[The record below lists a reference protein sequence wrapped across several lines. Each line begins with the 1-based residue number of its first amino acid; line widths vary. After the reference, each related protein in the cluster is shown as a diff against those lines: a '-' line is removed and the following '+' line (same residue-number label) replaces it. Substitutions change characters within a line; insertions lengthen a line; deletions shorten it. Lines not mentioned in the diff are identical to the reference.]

1 MGTGDPSYGSCR
13 RDRVA
18 VNPWQI
24 RTVQQMRETGW
35 HRESL
40 RSAVQSGE
48 LFRVRRG
55 YYAFPDAPPEL
66 MRCVRVGGLATG
78 PTALPYLGLWKPL
91 DSKLHVVVPA
101 HARLLR
107 DPDHRMQRLAP
118 ESPVHVHWRSG
129 PVQPTMLR
137 FTPLADVTTALVH
150 VVECCTD
157 ENAVAVLDSALH
169 TRLLVRSD
177 LERLRTEL
185 PGHRAGLIGDVNG
198 RAEAGGESLVRY
210 RLHLAGYHVEVQ
222 VRIDGVGRVD
232 LLVEGR
238 LVVEVDGRATHD
250 TAEQFEADRRR
261 DRELSIQHLAHLR
274 FTYRQ
279 IMLEWPRCLAAI
291 AAALA

>member
-1 MGTGDPSYGSCR
+1 MTRRASPCR
-13 RDRVA
+13 HDRVG
-18 VNPWQI
+18 VNQWQI
-24 RTVQQMRETGW
+24 FTVQQMRQTGW
-35 HRESL
+35 CRESL
-40 RSAVQSGE
+40 GVAVRSGE

-55 YYAFPDAPPEL
+55 YYAFPDAPADL

-91 DSKLHVVVPA
+91 DSKLHVVAPA

-107 DPDHRMQRLAP
+107 DPDHRVQRLAQD
-118 ESPVHVHWRSG
+118 SAVHVHWRGG
-129 PVQPTMLR
+129 PVVPTLTR
-137 FTPLADVTTALVH
+137 FTPVADVFTVLVH
-150 VVECCTD
+150 AVECCTN
-157 ENAVAVLDSALH
+157 EHAVAVLDSALH

-177 LERLRTEL
+177 LDRLRIEL
-185 PGHRAGLIGDVNG
+185 PAHRAGLLDDVNG
-198 RAEAGGESLVRY
+198 KAEAGGESLVRY
-210 RLHLAGYHVEVQ
+210 RLRLAGYQVEVQ

-250 TAEQFEADRRR
+250 TAEQFEVDRRR